1 MSGDLDWVRLEK
13 YCKDSGETPE
23 AVRKR
28 RQKGIWLDGRHTRVR
43 NRRLWVNKKAAQEW
57 VVKGS

>member
-1 MSGDLDWVRLEK
+1 MSANVEWIRLEK
-13 YCKDSGETPE
+13 YCEVTGETPE

-43 NRRLWVNKKAAQEW
+43 NRRLWVNTKAAQEW
-57 VVKGS
+57 VERGS